1 VISVR
6 DGKEA
11 LRWTPRALA
20 MSESLIR
27 PEHVSYIPAEDFTKA
42 EITVKSLV
50 LGVVLSVIL
59 AAQNVY
65 AGLLAG
71 ITNSASIPA
80 SVISMAVLRLFKERS
95 ILENNLVQT
104 CASAGESLA
113 AGVIFTLPAMSIFYN
128 SEPRV
133 EGGWENYLGTRYV
146 EATVCSL
153 FGGLLGVLFSIPI
166 RRALIADST
175 LEPPLAFPE
184 GVATANVLIQ
194 GNESET
200 SEGIV
205 YLAKGALLGA
215 GFKFINTGLEAIST
229 VVRVGGWFGFS
240 PVLFDIGVE
249 PITLGIGYIVGWRVG
264 IVVLLG
270 SMVQFVV
277 GIPFAAV
284 VEGKDFV
291 VQTEPTVITIGDRA
305 DFGQAS
311 FALWGQY
318 ARYMGVGSMLIGSI
332 WCLISIR
339 QSLIVGVMT
348 GIEAFQNQLRGT
360 DNRKRTEKDLP
371 MGYILA
377 AIAGSVFPI
386 YILFSFFTDAWGK
399 SIVLAV
405 FVVIL
410 GFVFSAVAS
419 YMAGLVG
426 SSNNPVSGVTIST
439 VLIISLI
446 IRGMFGRES
455 EVGAPAAVLVG
466 NIVCSAAAIGG
477 DNMQDL
483 KAGHILGSTPWKQQI
498 MQIVGVSASA
508 LVMAPTLEVLRVAYG
523 FGDEEGQLPAPQAQ
537 LVASV
542 SDGVISGGLPWSYLG
557 VGILIGAFVIALDLW
572 LESKESSLRVPILAF
587 AVGFYLPMD
596 VGSAIF
602 VGSLVPWFLGIED
615 TEAASPGLMYSA
627 GVITGAGLMGIIIA
641 FVIVFYGLIA
651 DPDSDDSNPL
661 QVWTGLDAS
670 TNTVLSICQL
680 GILLGG
686 MLHFSSIDDPSFK
699 KHDEDQYDYKAAQ

>member
-1 VISVR
+1 MSTDTLVR
-6 DGKEA
+6 AD
-11 LRWTPRALA
+11 
-20 MSESLIR
+20 
-27 PEHVSYIPAEDFTKA
+27 HVSYIAPEDFSHA
-42 EITVKSLV
+42 EITPKAII
-50 LGVVLSVIL
+50 LGTFLSIIL

-113 AGVIFTLPAMSIFYN
+113 AGVIFTLPAMSIFYEN
-128 SEPRV
+128 DV
-133 EGGWENYLGTRYV
+133 DGGWKNYLGSRYV

-166 RRALIADST
+166 RRALISDSSIQ
-175 LEPPLAFPE
+175 PPLAFPE

-215 GFKFINTGLEAIST
+215 GFKFINTGLEAISA
-229 VVRVGGWFGFS
+229 VVTIGGWFGYA
-240 PVLFDIGVE
+240 PVLIDIGVE

-264 IVVLLG
+264 LVVLMG
-270 SMVQFVV
+270 SVVQFMIGV
-277 GIPFAAV
+277 PFTAIN
-284 VEGKDFV
+284 EGKDYCV
-291 VQTEPTVITIGDRA
+291 RGTEVDGIFECLVTIGDR
-305 DFGQAS
+305 DVFSEAS
-311 FALWGQY
+311 FALWGEY

-339 QSLIVGVMT
+339 ESLIVGVTT
-348 GIEAFQNQLRGT
+348 GIEAFRNQMAGT
-360 DNRKRTEKDLP
+360 DNRKRTEVDMP
-371 MGYILA
+371 MGYILGC
-377 AIAGSVFPI
+377 ICFSVIPI
-386 YILFSFFTDAWGK
+386 YVLFGFFTDAWGY
-399 SIVLAV
+399 SIVLAI
-405 FVVIL
+405 FVILL

-446 IRGMFGRES
+446 IRGMFGRDS

-483 KAGHILGSTPWKQQI
+483 KAGHVLGATPWKQQV
-498 MQIVGVSASA
+498 MQVVGVTASA
-508 LVMAPTLEVLRVAYG
+508 LIMAPTLEVLRVAYG
-523 FGDEEGQLPAPQAQ
+523 FGDEEGQLRAPQAQ

-542 SDGVISGGLPWSYLG
+542 SNGVISGGLPWSYLG
-557 VGILIGAFVIALDLW
+557 VGILIGAVVIILDLY
-572 LESKESSLRVPILAF
+572 LEHIQSKLRVPILAF
-587 AVGFYLPMD
+587 AVGFYLPME

-602 VGSLVPWFLGIED
+602 IGSLVPWFLGIED

-641 FVIVFYGLIA
+641 FVIVFYGLIEN
-651 DPDSDDSNPL
+651 PDSDDSNPL
-661 QVWTGLDAS
+661 QVETNVDAA

-680 GILLGG
+680 AILLGG

-699 KHDEDQYDYKAAQ
+699 KDDEEADFAYKAPN